1 MSLFRYC
8 PQCKEHR
15 EATKQ
20 MSVWRLPVLIIHLK
34 KFSFHNFIWR
44 DKIDKLVKIPLRYVY
59 YNIQHVICVCVLEIP
74 LRYNMYTAIYNM

>member
-8 PQCKEHR
+8 PHCKEHR

-20 MSVWRLPVLIIHLK
+20 MSVWRLPHVLIIHLK
-34 KFSFHNFIWR
+34 RFSFHNFIWR

-59 YNIQHVICVCVLEIP
+59 
-74 LRYNMYTAIYNM
+74 TTIYNM